1 MNNFLLKMFCKN
13 FIWCKVFEYIFNKVA
28 GCNSKYNG
36 TKNLAYQKDK
46 KIFDRIRYRIV
57 LKNNI
62 SDVYSHKYMKS
73 KINLD
78 DNLPSRNRE
87 IYSTQKYYKKY
98 LSNTG
103 IWLSD
108 LVDTLVLDLLV
119 LWWKLKVC
127 LFYHFFSLLM
137 NPNRMVR

>member
-1 MNNFLLKMFCKN
+1 MYNFLLKMFCKN
-13 FIWCKVFEYIFNKVA
+13 FIWCKVFKYIFNKVA

-36 TKNLAYQKDK
+36 TKNLATFHSCKKDER
-46 KIFDRIRYRIV
+46 IFDRIRYRIV

-98 LSNTG
+98 LSNRG
-103 IWLSD
+103 I
-108 LVDTLVLDLLV
+108 
-119 LWWKLKVC
+119 
-127 LFYHFFSLLM
+127 
-137 NPNRMVR
+137 